1 MILLFMEKGV
11 DMDKIVCRLYNEFHE
26 KNQSLFKKDR
36 VEYWHKATIY
46 KNNALRKLN
55 YNG

>member
-11 DMDKIVCRLYNEFHE
+11 DMDNIVCRLYKEFQE
-26 KNQSLFKKDR
+26 NNQSLFKRDR
-36 VEYWHKATIY
+36 IEYWHKATIY

-55 YNG
+55 YGD